1 VYVIDLG
8 QALAVTAILG
18 GTMFVAW
25 RLAPYIYRIFT
36 RAPSRFDRVL
46 IPVEN
51 FIYRVTGVNPDHGMG
66 WKEYF
71 FSGLFLNVVQM
82 TIAFVILSL
91 QGRLPL
97 NPLGRQGLS
106 VDLAFNTVVS
116 FATNTNLQ
124 HYNGETTLSIFS
136 QMTAIQFLQ
145 FTSAATGLCMGIA
158 MVRAFVTGAKDM
170 GNFYVDFVR
179 ALTRLV
185 IPLCVIASLILVW
198 LGVPQTLNASTA
210 VSTLEGAGQSIL
222 VGPVASLV
230 SIMQLGTN
238 GGGFY
243 GANSAYPFQNP
254 NPASNIFEI
263 CLMLLLPTALCFV
276 FGEIIGKKRESRP
289 ILIAAYTLFA
299 IDLGI
304 AFIPSMPQ
312 VGPGIE
318 TRIGGFFSSFWTVVT
333 TAVTTGS
340 VNASL
345 FGMHPLTILSAFFGM
360 FIQATPGGKGVGLM
374 YMIMFIIITVFV
386 VGLMSGRTPEYL
398 GFKITGRDVKLVMVA
413 FLVHPLIILV
423 PTVLAYATGATA
435 AIRVNGSPI
444 GFTQILYEFTSAAA
458 NNGSDFLGKT
468 ANTPF
473 WNISTAIVMFIGRYV
488 PIAILL
494 ALAGSMIGRKRTSEG
509 GLKTDSLTFSIVLV
523 GCIIILVA
531 LTFLPFLALG
541 PIASYFGGHVNGFG

>member
-1 VYVIDLG
+1 M
-8 QALAVTAILG
+8 TAILG

-25 RLAPYIYRIFT
+25 RLAPYICRVFA
-36 RAPSRFDRVL
+36 RVPSRFDRVF
-46 IPVEN
+46 IPIEN
-51 FIYRVTGVNPDHGMG
+51 FVYGVTGVDPDHGMG

-71 FSGLFLNVVQM
+71 LSGLFLNIVQM
-82 TIAFVILSL
+82 TIAFFILSL

-97 NPLGRQGLS
+97 NPLGRSGIS
-106 VDLAFNTVVS
+106 SDLAFNTVVS

-158 MVRAFVTGAKDM
+158 MARAFVAGAKDM

-179 ALTRLV
+179 ALTRLL
-185 IPLCVIASLILVW
+185 IPLCITASLILVW
-198 LGVPQTLNASTA
+198 LGVPQTLNATTA
-210 VSTLEGAGQSIL
+210 VDTLKGAAQYSPIF

-230 SIMQLGTN
+230 SVMQLGTN

-254 NPASNIFEI
+254 SLASNVFEM

-289 ILIAAYTLFA
+289 ILIAAYALFA

-304 AFIPSMPQ
+304 AFIPSMPL

-318 TRIGGFFSSFWTVVT
+318 TRIGGFFSSFWTVTT

-345 FGMHPLTILSAFFGM
+345 FGMHPLTILSAFLGM

-374 YMIMFIIITVFV
+374 YMIMFIIITVS
-386 VGLMSGRTPEYL
+386 L
-398 GFKITGRDVKLVMVA
+398 
-413 FLVHPLIILV
+413 
-423 PTVLAYATGATA
+423 
-435 AIRVNGSPI
+435 
-444 GFTQILYEFTSAAA
+444 SA
-458 NNGSDFLGKT
+458 
-468 ANTPF
+468 
-473 WNISTAIVMFIGRYV
+473 
-488 PIAILL
+488 
-494 ALAGSMIGRKRTSEG
+494 
-509 GLKTDSLTFSIVLV
+509 
-523 GCIIILVA
+523 
-531 LTFLPFLALG
+531 
-541 PIASYFGGHVNGFG
+541 